1 MARFSSPRF
10 RISSQ
15 QQLLLLKLY
24 EDGPAP
30 VAALAASIFSPGINP
45 QPATAAATR
54 ACAATARR
62 SARRLAENGLV
73 NLWKAPHPKPAT
85 AAGGNLTS
93 VLWAELLEPE
103 RVRWLM
109 FDRGWRLGEQVSDQA

>member
-1 MARFSSPRF
+1 MARFPSPRF

-30 VAALAASIFSPGINP
+30 VATLAASIFAPGGGP
-45 QPATAAATR
+45 QPTAAATR

-73 NLWKAPHPKPAT
+73 RLWKAPHPQPAT
-85 AAGGNLTS
+85 SAGGNRSS
-93 VLWAELLEPE
+93 VLWAEIANAE
-103 RVRWLM
+103 RVR
-109 FDRGWRLGEQVSDQA
+109 RLLIRAVMLAEP